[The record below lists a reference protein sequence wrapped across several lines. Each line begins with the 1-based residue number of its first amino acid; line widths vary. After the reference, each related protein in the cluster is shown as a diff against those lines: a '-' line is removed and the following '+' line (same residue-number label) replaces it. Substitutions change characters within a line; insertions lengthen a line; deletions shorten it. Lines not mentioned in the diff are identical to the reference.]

1 MKIRKAAAADEEA
14 VKSLWGYCF
23 EKPSDPFFGWYFSKI
38 YRAEEVLLGEE
49 GGEVACDLHRRPYAL
64 QVRGLSYP
72 VDYIVGVATH
82 PAARGKGC
90 AKELL
95 RGAFHLAN
103 QEGKSLVVLMPSAA
117 SFYLPLGFG
126 FCVHQWERK
135 AAPQELSA
143 LGKRATSC
151 CMVQE
156 DSRWQELDFIYKAYT
171 RNRNGYALREEVD
184 WKRLIAGALLE
195 GYIALVYD
203 EKGPAGYLMYTLDD
217 RQMTVSEMAFA
228 SEAGRKGLYAFMAGH
243 QGSIDTC
250 LWYEPLD
257 DTSFR
262 YWNDGAEHC
271 YIRNQSFPFLLAR
284 VTDPVTAFDGL
295 PCDSSLSGEMAFQL
309 VDSFLPENSGLYI
322 LKAEN
327 GHIRALKE
335 DVFYSLKCHIEDIAG
350 VKLGNH
356 IPDPVC
362 SISAAALAEWLL
374 GAADF
379 SELLSLE
386 KIHWLIS
393 AEKQEQI
400 QKWADALLPKQ
411 KNWMNEWY

>member
-1 MKIRKAAAADEEA
+1 MKIRKAEAADEEA

-23 EKPSDPFFGWYFSKI
+23 EKPSDPFFGWYFSRV
-38 YRAEEVLLGEE
+38 YQADEVLLGED
-49 GGEVACDLHRRPYAL
+49 GGQVACDLHRRPYQL

-95 RGAFHLAN
+95 RGAFHLAS

-126 FCVHQWERK
+126 FCVHQWERN
-135 AAPQELSA
+135 ASPQELAS
-143 LGKRATSC
+143 LGKRAKSC
-151 CMVQE
+151 CTLN
-156 DSRWQELDFIYKAYT
+156 DASRWQELAKVYEAYT
-171 RNRNGYALREEVD
+171 RHRNGYALRNEAA
-184 WKRLIAGALLE
+184 WKRLIEGALLE

-203 EKGPAGYLMYTLDD
+203 EKGPAGYLLYTLDD

-228 SEAGRKGLYAFMAGH
+228 GEAGRKGLYAFMAGH

-271 YIRNQSFPFLLAR
+271 YIRNRSFPFLLAR
-284 VTDPVTAFDGL
+284 VTDPVTAFDGI
-295 PCDSSLSGEMAFQL
+295 PCDPSLKGELAFQL
-309 VDSFLPENSGLYI
+309 MDAFLPENSGLYI

-327 GHIRALKE
+327 GRIRALKE

-362 SISAAALAEWLL
+362 SISASSLAEWLL

-379 SELLSLE
+379 SELLALE
-386 KIHWLIS
+386 KIHWLITGDQ
-393 AEKQEQI
+393 QEQI
-400 QKWADALLPKQ
+400 RKWADAVLPKQ